1 MLAVKIFHH
10 LVLTSRTWHSFKQIQ
25 WLSQNRTETQFNE
38 RITVHG
44 YSDDDDDDDD
54 DDNYDKDYATT
65 TSGTTITNNNNYDS
79 DK

>member
-38 RITVHG
+38 RITVH
-44 YSDDDDDDDD
+44 DHDDDDDDD
-54 DDNYDKDYATT
+54 DDNYDKGYTTITTTATT
-65 TSGTTITNNNNYDS
+65 TDNNDNNYDS